1 MDRIIILTIVG
12 LVTVITARATL
23 DTALAVLRIAAEA
36 RGRAA
41 W

>member
-12 LVTVITARATL
+12 FCAVVVARAAL
-23 DTALAVLRIAAEA
+23 DTALAIPRIAAEA
-36 RGRAA
+36 EERPA